1 MANGA
6 VKIKKLLGDPAIT
19 EIMINGSVATFV
31 EAEGRKKS
39 IDILFSPEEIREVID
54 EIFKKGGKSI
64 SPKLPY
70 ADICMEDG
78 SRANVII
85 DPLARFGSAIT
96 IRKFSEEIKNLDD
109 LIKRG
114 ALSQKMADFLIA
126 CIKGRLSVLFSGAT
140 GAGKTTTM
148 EMLSFHIPEEERIIT
163 IEDTAEL
170 KLHHKNL
177 VSLETRSA
185 DEAGK
190 GEVSLRDLIRNSLRM
205 RPDRIIVGEVRGAE
219 AIDMVQAMS
228 TGHRG
233 TLAVIHGNS
242 PQEIISRLETLI
254 LSSGIKLPIEE
265 IRKMI
270 ANTIDI
276 IVQQERFLDGS
287 RRLTHISEVRG
298 IERGEIVIQDLFVF
312 KSQGKTPEGKIK
324 GKFTTTMRMYPKFF
338 ADFQKLG
345 LLDDKAFSD

>member
-1 MANGA
+1 MAKG
-6 VKIKKLLGDPAIT
+6 VEKIKKLLSDPAIT
-19 EIMINGSVATFV
+19 EIMINGSVATFI
-31 EAEGRKKS
+31 EIEGRKKS
-39 IDILFSPEEIREVID
+39 VDTIFSPQEIEEAIN
-54 EIFKKGGKSI
+54 EIFKKSAKNVSAR
-64 SPKLPY
+64 LPY
-70 ADICMEDG
+70 ADICLEDG

-85 DPLARFGSAIT
+85 EPLARFGSAIT
-96 IRKFSEEIKNLDD
+96 IRKFSQEIKSLDD
-109 LIKRG
+109 LVNRG

-126 CIKGRLSVLFSGAT
+126 CIKGRSSILFSGAT

-148 EMLSFHIPEEERIIT
+148 EMLSFHIPEEERVVT

-170 KLHHKNL
+170 KLHNKNI
-177 VSLETRSA
+177 VSLETRSV
-185 DEAGK
+185 DEAGNS
-190 GEVSLRDLIRNSLRM
+190 EVSLRDLIRNSLRM
-205 RPDRIIVGEVRGAE
+205 RPDRIIVGEVRGSE
-219 AIDMVQAMS
+219 ALDMLQAMS
-228 TGHRG
+228 TGHKG

-242 PQEIISRLETLI
+242 PQEIVSRLETLV

-270 ANTIDI
+270 SNTIDI

-287 RRLTHISEVRG
+287 RRVTHISEVRG

-345 LLDDKAFSD
+345 LLNDKAFSD

>member
-1 MANGA
+1 MAKGA
-6 VKIKKLLGDPAIT
+6 EKIKKLLSDPAIT

-31 EAEGRKKS
+31 EIEGKKKS
-39 IDILFSPEEIREVID
+39 IDLVFSIEEIKEAIN
-54 EIFKKGGKSI
+54 EIFKNSGKNVSTR
-64 SPKLPY
+64 LPY

-85 DPLARFGSAIT
+85 EPLARFGSAIT
-96 IRKFSEEIKNLDD
+96 IRKFSQEIKSLDD
-109 LIKRG
+109 LVNRG
-114 ALSQKMADFLIA
+114 ALSQKMANFLIA
-126 CIKGRLSVLFSGAT
+126 CIKGRLSILFSGAT

-148 EMLSFHIPEEERIIT
+148 EMLSFHIPEEERVVT

-170 KLHHKNL
+170 KLHNKNI
-177 VSLETRSA
+177 VSLETRSP
-185 DEAGK
+185 DEEGK

-205 RPDRIIVGEVRGAE
+205 RPDRIIVGEVRGPE
-219 AIDMVQAMS
+219 ALDMLQAMS
-228 TGHRG
+228 TGHKG

-242 PQEIISRLETLI
+242 PQEIVSRLETLI

-270 ANTIDI
+270 SNTIDI
-276 IVQQERFLDGS
+276 IVQQERFSDGS
-287 RRLTHISEVRG
+287 RRITHISEVRG
-298 IERGEIVIQDLFVF
+298 IERGEISIQDLFIF

-345 LLDDKAFSD
+345 LLNDKAFSD

>member
-1 MANGA
+1 MAKG
-6 VKIKKLLGDPAIT
+6 VEKIKKLLSDPAIT
-19 EIMINGSVATFV
+19 EIMINGSVATFI
-31 EAEGRKKS
+31 EIEGRKKS
-39 IDILFSPEEIREVID
+39 IDLVFNLEEIKEAID
-54 EIFKKGGKSI
+54 EIFKKSGKNVSAR
-64 SPKLPY
+64 LPY

-85 DPLARFGSAIT
+85 EPLARFGSAIT
-96 IRKFSEEIKNLDD
+96 IRKFSQDIKSLDD
-109 LIKRG
+109 LVNRD
-114 ALSQKMADFLIA
+114 ALSQKMADFLVA
-126 CIKGRLSVLFSGAT
+126 CIKGRLSILFSGAT

-148 EMLSFHIPEEERIIT
+148 EMLSFHIPEEERVVT

-170 KLHHKNL
+170 KLHNKNI
-177 VSLETRSA
+177 VSLETRSP
-185 DEAGK
+185 DEEGK

-205 RPDRIIVGEVRGAE
+205 RPDRIIVGEVRGPE
-219 AIDMVQAMS
+219 ALDMLQAMS
-228 TGHRG
+228 TGHKG

-242 PQEIISRLETLI
+242 PQEIVSRLETLI

-270 ANTIDI
+270 SNTIDI
-276 IVQQERFLDGS
+276 IVQQERFSDGS
-287 RRLTHISEVRG
+287 RRITHISEVRG
-298 IERGEIVIQDLFVF
+298 IERGEISIQDLFIF

-345 LLDDKAFSD
+345 LLNDKAFSD